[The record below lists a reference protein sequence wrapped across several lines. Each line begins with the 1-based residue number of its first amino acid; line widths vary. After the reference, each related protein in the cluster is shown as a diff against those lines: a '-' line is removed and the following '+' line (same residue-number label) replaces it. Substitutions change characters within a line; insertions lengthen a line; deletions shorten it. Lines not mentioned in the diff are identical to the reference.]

1 VILKAYLTY
10 PFTIIIFFAFITLG
24 CRSTKRLNKNE
35 ALVTKLTLNGVD
47 NRFSEPA
54 KGYVSLDL
62 RPNSRFN
69 LWVYNTFNKK
79 GKNKLGEAPRILDS
93 SLVEIS
99 RIQVESYLKIKGF
112 RNAKVTS
119 EIKVANKKAEII
131 YNAIPG
137 TEFKFRNITFDIP
150 DSTIKSIYL
159 NNRQSFT
166 RIDSGARYDT
176 DSIAYEREK
185 IYVLMKQNGYYD
197 YIRQYMQPVVDTNF
211 NKGVADVKIV
221 INNPPF
227 GGKHQIYTIDNTL
240 VRIQPSSG
248 IILDDMLPD
257 SAVVDSQYRFYDYS
271 KFFKSNKIARFLFLK
286 KGDQYNIDNGSLTT
300 QRLFDLNVFKSINV
314 DYRKLDDSTKRLT
327 GLVDIIP
334 LKKKNNRFDGE
345 YTFNPSIT
353 GFNLGV
359 TYQNKN
365 IFGGAELFEIKVRG
379 GLQFDKNKGG
389 NLTDR
394 LLSRDYQVGVS
405 LTFPELIVPFNIP
418 ILGKNGIPRTRI
430 GTSYQTYKL
439 TDIYLRRSFG
449 TTLTYEWVETKYKIH
464 SLTPVNIQF
473 SQGDISS
480 ALKQQ
485 LINQQ
490 NAFFLTTLNDQLI
503 SSSYYNYSL
512 NLAKLNSQS
521 NFTFFSG
528 TAEVGGNTASLF
540 GKRNAATPEFK
551 SILGVPYYQFVKLE
565 TDVRFYKSFGNE
577 KQFIARFNP
586 GIGYSYGNIASMPF
600 DKQFFAGGSSGVRAW
615 QARTLGPGNYN
626 RRSLDSSSTRINL
639 RNLDQIGDIKFE
651 GNLEYRFKILNN
663 FIGTKLKG
671 AAFVDFGNIWKL
683 NDDGFKG
690 SQIKLNKLFNQTAIG
705 TGVGLR
711 FDIDFFVFR
720 LDIGYKFKDPQFE
733 GLDGETQY
741 VYQYW
746 FDRTRRKDA
755 ERRYSLSN
763 GPDSYR
769 IKQIQFGIGMPF

>member
-1 VILKAYLTY
+1 MILKAYLSY
-10 PFTIIIFFAFITLG
+10 PFAIIIFFTFIIFG
-24 CRSTKRLNKNE
+24 CRSTKRLNKDQ
-35 ALVTKLTLNGVD
+35 ALVTKLSVNGVD
-47 NRFSEPA
+47 DRFSEAA

-69 LWVYNTFNKK
+69 LFVYNTFNKK
-79 GKNKLGEAPRILDS
+79 GKNKLGEAPHILDS

-99 RIQVESYLKIKGF
+99 RVQVESFLKIKGF

-119 EIKVANKKAEII
+119 EIKVTNKKAEII

-150 DSTIKSIYL
+150 DSTIKAIYL

-197 YIRQYMQPVVDTNF
+197 YVRQYMQPVVDTNF
-211 NKGVADVKIV
+211 NKGVADVKIM

-240 VRIQPSSG
+240 IRIQPSSG
-248 IILDDMLPD
+248 IILQDMVPD
-257 SAVVDSQYRFYDYS
+257 TSLVDSQYKFYDYS
-271 KFFKSNKIARFLFLK
+271 KFFKPKKISNFIFLK
-286 KGDQYNIDNGSLTT
+286 KDDQYNIDKGSLTT

-314 DYRKLDDSTKRLT
+314 DYRKLDDSSKRLN
-327 GLVDIIP
+327 GLIDIIP
-334 LKKKNNRFDGE
+334 LKKKSNRIDGE
-345 YTFNPSIT
+345 YTFNSSIT
-353 GFNLGV
+353 GLNLGL

-379 GLQFDKNKGG
+379 GVQFDKNKIGG
-389 NLTDR
+389 LSDR

-405 LTFPELIVPFNIP
+405 LTFPELLVPFNIP
-418 ILGKNGIPRTRI
+418 TLGKNGIPRTRI
-430 GTSYQTYKL
+430 GTSFQTYKL
-439 TDIYLRRSFG
+439 TDIYTRRSFG
-449 TTLTYEWVETKYKIH
+449 TTLNYEWVETKYKIH

-473 SQGDISS
+473 SEGKISP
-480 ALKQQ
+480 ALQQQ
-485 LINQQ
+485 LNDQG

-521 NFTFFSG
+521 NFIFFSG

-540 GKRNAATPEFK
+540 GKKAVTPGDSK
-551 SILGVPYYQFVKLE
+551 TILSVPYYQFLKLE
-565 TDVRFYKSFGNE
+565 TDVRFYKSFGND
-577 KQFIARFNP
+577 KQFIVRLDP
-586 GIGYSYGNIASMPF
+586 GIGYAYGNTTVMPF

-626 RRSLDSSSTRINL
+626 RSSLDSASTRNNL

-651 GNLEYRFKILNN
+651 GNLEYRFKILDN
-663 FIGTKLKG
+663 FVGAKLKG
-671 AAFVDFGNIWKL
+671 ATFVDFGNIWTL
-683 NDDGFKG
+683 RDTGREG
-690 SQIKLNKLFNQTAIG
+690 SQIKLNKLFSQIAIG

-711 FDIDFFVFR
+711 FDVDFFVFR
-720 LDIGYKFKDPQFE
+720 LDAGFKFKDPQFE
-733 GLDGETQY
+733 GTNESQY
-741 VYQYW
+741 VYKLW
-746 FDRTRRKDA
+746 LKDKTPFKN
-755 ERRYSLSN
+755 RYLDSN
-763 GPDSYR
+763 GPDQYSLM
-769 IKQIQFGIGMPF
+769 QIQFGIGMPF

>member
-1 VILKAYLTY
+1 MILKAYLSY

-24 CRSTKRLNKNE
+24 CRSTKKLNKDQ
-35 ALVTKLTLNGVD
+35 ALVTKLTVNGVD
-47 NRFSEPA
+47 ERFSEAA
-54 KGYVSLDL
+54 KDYVALDL

-69 LWVYNTFNKK
+69 LFVYNTFNKK
-79 GKNKLGEAPRILDS
+79 GRNKLGEAPHILDS

-99 RIQVESYLKIKGF
+99 RVQVESFLKIKGF

-119 EIKVANKKAEII
+119 EIKVADKKAEII
-131 YNAIPG
+131 YSATRG

-150 DSTIKSIYL
+150 DSTIKAIYL

-211 NKGVADVKIV
+211 NKGVADVKII
-221 INNPPF
+221 INNPPN

-248 IILDDMLPD
+248 IILKDMVPD
-257 SAVVDSQYRFYDYS
+257 TALVDSQYKFYDYS
-271 KFFKSNKIARFLFLK
+271 RFFKPQKIAKYIFLNK
-286 KGDQYNIDNGSLTT
+286 DDQYNIDKGSLTT
-300 QRLFDLNVFKSINV
+300 QRLYDLNVFKSINV
-314 DYRKLDDSTKRLT
+314 DYRKLDDSSKRLT

-334 LKKKNNRFDGE
+334 LKKKSNRIDGE
-345 YTFNPSIT
+345 FTFNSSIT
-353 GFNLGV
+353 GLNLGL
-359 TYQNKN
+359 TYQNRN
-365 IFGGAELFEIKVRG
+365 IFGGAELFEVKVMG
-379 GLQFDKNKGG
+379 GVQFDKDKSGSLAN
-389 NLTDR
+389 R

-405 LTFPELIVPFNIP
+405 LTFPELLVPFNIP
-418 ILGKNGIPRTRI
+418 TLGKNGIPRTRI

-439 TDIYLRRSFG
+439 TDIYTRRSFG
-449 TTLTYEWVETKYKIH
+449 STLTYEWVETKYKIH
-464 SLTPVNIQF
+464 SLTPVNIQY
-473 SQGDISS
+473 SKGDIS
-480 ALKQQ
+480 AELKNQ
-485 LINQQ
+485 LNNQG

-521 NFTFFSG
+521 NFIFFSG

-540 GKRNAATPEFK
+540 AKKRVNKLDTATLF
-551 SILGVPYYQFVKLE
+551 GVPYYQFVKLE
-565 TDVRFYKSFGNE
+565 TDVRFYKSFGND
-577 KQFIARFNP
+577 KQFIIRLNP
-586 GIGYSYGNIASMPF
+586 GIGYAYNNIESMPF
-600 DKQFFAGGSSGVRAW
+600 DKQYFGGGSSGVRAW

-626 RRSLDSSSTRINL
+626 RRTLDSASTRSNL

-671 AAFVDFGNIWKL
+671 AAFVDFGNIWNLGDK
-683 NDDGFKG
+683 GFAG

-711 FDIDFFVFR
+711 FDVDFFVFR
-720 LDIGYKFKDPQFE
+720 VDIGYKFKDPQFE
-733 GLDGETQY
+733 GIRDQY
-741 VYQYW
+741 VYKLWFNKTDRKALEREYRNSNAPDQY
-746 FDRTRRKDA
+746 
-755 ERRYSLSN
+755 S
-763 GPDSYR
+763 